1 VPPLVVFH
9 LAQTG
14 LHAYVA
20 AWFGLLHRRR
30 SDAPEY
36 GLFAALAFF
45 VAVATL
51 GTSVVVGAR
60 SVATAATGQLLLYGG
75 VSFACGLFPR
85 FVAALTGDARPW
97 SRALAAY
104 CLVAGSLA
112 MAGAFT
118 DPAVPSFGYHGAL
131 LEEPTARL
139 TPIGIVGLGGVAFSG
154 IAATVMLAWSARHD
168 RAMRLSL
175 VAAVLPVLAGVAD
188 LVDRVMGGPS
198 LHLSM
203 TGISLLIVAMSYVLL
218 RRLVDV
224 DVALE
229 RKTRELERAHATL
242 SKAQEELVKTEQ
254 LAAMG
259 ELSAVI
265 AHEIRNPLAILKNAA
280 SGLSRERIA
289 EADRETL
296 LTILDQEADR
306 LNRLVNDLLAYAN
319 PLVPDARPVDV
330 VELVEIAARLAM
342 ESHPRAKEGI
352 RVVVRTDRPPSMA
365 WGDPSLLRHALI
377 NIVDNAILAMPAGGV
392 VTVTLSDVEE
402 HGRPFVSI
410 AFTDEGEGMD
420 TLVRQRAR
428 DVFFTTRST
437 GTGLGLAIVDRVARV
452 HRGRVEIESR
462 HGQGTTVTL
471 YVPRERGSRPPPPG

>member
-1 VPPLVVFH
+1 VSPVVVFH

-20 AWFGLLHRRR
+20 AWFGMLYRRR
-30 SDAPEY
+30 RDAPEY
-36 GLFAALAFF
+36 GLFAALALF

-51 GTSVVVGAR
+51 GTAGLAGAR
-60 SVATAATGQLLLYGG
+60 SVAEAASGQRLLYGG
-75 VSFACGLFPR
+75 VLFACAVFPQL
-85 FVAALTGDARPW
+85 VATLTHDERPW
-97 SRALAAY
+97 SRTLAGLGAVSG
-104 CLVAGSLA
+104 CLA
-112 MAGAFT
+112 MAGVLV
-118 DPAVPSFGYHGAL
+118 DPSFAGRGYRGGLFDVAS
-131 LEEPTARL
+131 AAV
-139 TPIGIVGLGGVAFSG
+139 TPLGIVAVLGGAFAGLTAVA
-154 IAATVMLAWSARHD
+154 VLARSAREQPTM
-168 RAMRLSL
+168 RAPL
-175 VAAVLPVLAGVAD
+175 VAAILPMFAGVFD
-188 LVDRVMGGPS
+188 LASRVLGGPS
-198 LHLSM
+198 LHVSM
-203 TGISLLIVAMSYVLL
+203 TGVSLLIVAMSYVLL

-229 RKTRELERAHATL
+229 RKTRELETAHATL
-242 SKAQEELVKTEQ
+242 SKAQAELVKKEQ
-254 LAAMG
+254 LAAVG

-306 LNRLVNDLLAYAN
+306 LNRLVNDLLAYAS

-330 VELVEIAARLAM
+330 VELVELAARLAM

-352 RVVVRTDRPPSMA
+352 RVVVRADQPPSMA

-402 HGRPFVSI
+402 RGRPFVSI

-452 HRGRVEIESR
+452 HRGRVDIESR

-471 YVPRERGSRPPPPG
+471 YVPRERGSRPPPLG